1 MKFLVVGA
9 GALGGYFGGR
19 LLEAGRDVT
28 FLLRPRRA
36 AQIAK
41 TGLVVQSPFGNLQLA
56 SPPYMVAEDI
66 AAPFDVILVG
76 SKAYDL
82 DSTMDS
88 FAPAVGP
95 ETVIL
100 PLLNGMK
107 HIDRLVERFGD
118 ERVLGGLCMIS
129 ATLDDE
135 GRVLHLNDMH
145 GLSFGERAGG
155 RSARI
160 DAIEAQFAGAKFD
173 ATASATISQDMWE
186 KWVFIASAAGLTS
199 LMRASIGDIVEAGG
213 EDVALAIFDEC
224 CAIAAHN
231 GFAPRQAAIDR
242 GRKMMTTPGSPM
254 TASMYKDIARGAP
267 VEADHIIGD
276 LLNRAARAASPTPS
290 VLRTAYVH
298 LKAYEA
304 RRAREA
310 DRATNPT

>member
-1 MKFLVVGA
+1 MRFLVVGA

-36 AQIAK
+36 AQLAK
-41 TGLVVQSPFGNLQLA
+41 TGLVVQSPFGNLQLPA
-56 SPPYMVAEDI
+56 LKHVLAEDI
-66 AAPFDVILVG
+66 EAPYDVVVVG

-95 ETVIL
+95 NTAIL

-107 HIDRLVERFGD
+107 HIDRLAGRFGE

-145 GLSFGERAGG
+145 GLSYGERAGG
-155 RSARI
+155 RSARA
-160 DAIEAQFAGAKFD
+160 DAIAAQFAGAKFD
-173 ATASATISQDMWE
+173 ATASETIAQDMWE

-199 LMRASIGDIVEAGG
+199 LMRASIGDIVAAGG
-213 EDVALAIFDEC
+213 QDVALAIFDEC

-231 GFAPRQAAIDR
+231 GFAPRPAALQR
-242 GRKMMTTPGSPM
+242 GRAVVTTAGSPM
-254 TASMYKDIARGAP
+254 TASMYKDIVRGAP
-267 VEADHIIGD
+267 VEADHILGD
-276 LLNRAARAASPTPS
+276 LLRRAPDADAPTPS
-290 VLRTAYVH
+290 VLRVAYVH

-304 RRAREA
+304 QRARA
-310 DRATNPT
+310 AA

>member
-1 MKFLVVGA
+1 MRFLVVGA

-28 FLLRPRRA
+28 FLLRARRA

-41 TGLVVQSPFGNLQLA
+41 TGLVVQSPFGNLQLP
-56 SPPYMVAEDI
+56 SPPHLMAEDI
-66 AAPFDVILVG
+66 RAPFDVIVVG

-82 DSTMDS
+82 ASTMDS

-95 ETVIL
+95 QTVIL
-100 PLLNGMK
+100 PLLNGLQ
-107 HIDRLVERFGD
+107 HIDRLAERFGS

-129 ATLDDE
+129 ATLDDD
-135 GRVLHLNDMH
+135 GRVLHLNDLH
-145 GLSFGERAGG
+145 GLAYGERAGG
-155 RSARI
+155 RSARV
-160 DAIEAQFAGAKFD
+160 DAIQAQFAGAKFD
-173 ATASATISQDMWE
+173 AVASDTISQDMWE

-199 LMRASIGDIVEAGG
+199 LMRASIGDIVAAEGQ
-213 EDVALAIFDEC
+213 DVALSIFDEC

-231 GFAPRQAAIDR
+231 GFAPRPAAVER
-242 GRKMMTTPGSPM
+242 GRKMMTAPGSQM
-254 TASMYKDIARGAP
+254 TASMYKDIVRGTP

-276 LLNRAARAASPTPS
+276 LLGRAGRTRSTVPS

-304 RRAREA
+304 KRAREA
-310 DRATNPT
+310 A

>member
-1 MKFLVVGA
+1 MRFLVVGA

-36 AQIAK
+36 AQLAK
-41 TGLVVQSPFGNLQLA
+41 TGLVIQSPFGNLQLP
-56 SPPYMVAEDI
+56 SPKHVLADGIDGPY
-66 AAPFDVILVG
+66 DVIAVG

-95 ETVIL
+95 DTVIL
-100 PLLNGMK
+100 PLLNGMS
-107 HIDRLVERFGD
+107 HIDRLAERFGS

-155 RSARI
+155 RSARV
-160 DAIEAQFAGAKFD
+160 DAIAAQFAGAKFD
-173 ATASATISQDMWE
+173 ATASESIAQDMWE

-199 LMRASIGDIVEAGG
+199 LMHASIGDIVAAGG
-213 EDVALAIFDEC
+213 QDVALSIFDEC

-231 GFAPRQAAIDR
+231 GFAPRAPAVER
-242 GRKMMTTPGSPM
+242 GRAIITAAGSPM
-254 TASMYKDIARGAP
+254 TASMYKDMARGAA
-267 VEADHIIGD
+267 VEADHIVGD
-276 LLNRAARAASPTPS
+276 LLSRAAPGNATVPT

-310 DRATNPT
+310 AAAAA

>member
-1 MKFLVVGA
+1 MKAMRFLVVGA

-36 AQIAK
+36 AQLAK
-41 TGLVVQSPFGNLQLA
+41 TGLVVQSPFGNLQLPA
-56 SPPYMVAEDI
+56 PRHVLADGIDGPY
-66 AAPFDVILVG
+66 DVVVVG

-95 ETVIL
+95 DTVIL
-100 PLLNGMK
+100 PLLNGMG
-107 HIDRLVERFGD
+107 HIDRLVARFGA

-145 GLSFGERAGG
+145 GLSYGERGGG
-155 RSARI
+155 RSARV
-160 DAIEAQFAGAKFD
+160 DAIAAQFAGAKFD
-173 ATASATISQDMWE
+173 ATASENIMQDMWE

-199 LMRASIGDIVEAGG
+199 LMRASIGDIVAAGG
-213 EDVALAIFDEC
+213 QDVALSIFDEC
-224 CAIAAHN
+224 CAIATHN
-231 GFAPRQAAIDR
+231 GFAPRAPAVQR
-242 GRKMMTTPGSPM
+242 GRTIMTAAGSPM
-254 TASMYKDIARGAP
+254 TASMYKDIVRGAA
-267 VEADHIIGD
+267 VEADHIVGD
-276 LLNRAARAASPTPS
+276 LLGRAAPAASPVPT

-304 RRAREA
+304 QRARTPA
-310 DRATNPT
+310 